1 MDVSV
6 VQPVS
11 PRSILHVVAPA
22 PAGGLE
28 RVVRALAT
36 GQSARGYTVTVAAV
50 LERNMRRGADAAAE
64 AYEHPFVTGFVGTGV
79 LVVPV
84 VVGRRSYLRERSA
97 IRGLAEQHSAGIVH
111 THGRRPDIVDSGIA
125 RALDVPAVTTVHG
138 FTGEGLRSFVNAA
151 IQRRAFR
158 RFDGLVAVSDTVA
171 EALMRFG
178 VPPARVHVIQNAYD
192 QVAPPLP
199 RAEARAR
206 LGAGS
211 DEFVIGWVGRLSPE
225 KGLDVL
231 LAALAELRD
240 RPLTVAVIGSG
251 GERAALE
258 SDAERRGVSG
268 AVRWMGQVNDAPRL
282 YSGFDLFVLS
292 SRSEG
297 TPIALFEA
305 MDAEIPVVATAV
317 GGVPAVVSSDEAR
330 LVAPGDPHALAL
342 AIRDAFDDPAPG
354 HVRAASGLQRLRS
367 LYAIDPWLDRYD
379 RLYTELIVARPDRGS
394 SRRSSRGA
402 GRGGA

>member
-1 MDVSV
+1 
-6 VQPVS
+6 
-11 PRSILHVVAPA
+11 
-22 PAGGLE
+22 
-28 RVVRALAT
+28 
-36 GQSARGYTVTVAAV
+36 
-50 LERNMRRGADAAAE
+50 
-64 AYEHPFVTGFVGTGV
+64 
-79 LVVPV
+79 
-84 VVGRRSYLRERSA
+84 
-97 IRGLAEQHSAGIVH
+97 
-111 THGRRPDIVDSGIA
+111 
-125 RALDVPAVTTVHG
+125 VTTVHG